1 MTSRKKKSKNRLSV
15 LLVMLAILGG
25 SMLWVSF
32 KDMNSYLRAIPA
44 TDFCS
49 KTYKS
54 PTDIKNCTHSMFK
67 SVDRNRV
74 GSQALSITGTALL
87 TGSVILL
94 ATLPKQQRKF

>member
-1 MTSRKKKSKNRLSV
+1 MPTRKKKPKNHLSL

-32 KDMNSYLRAIPA
+32 KDMDAYLRAIPA

-49 KTYKS
+49 KTYKLS
-54 PTDIKNCTHSMFK
+54 TDIKTCTHNMFK
-67 SVDRNRV
+67 SVNNNRV

-94 ATLPKQQRKF
+94 ATLPKQQRRL